1 MENETDE
8 EEKDVGKISRCGWA
22 MVRWQQHDKTIF
34 RLLFG
39 RSRKR
44 SLVGVDGGDGLIY
57 V

>member
-8 EEKDVGKISRCGWA
+8 EEKDVGKICRCGWA